1 MPNPKKINISLVI
14 SLVMI
19 SEWFQR
25 VGSSIPRGFSRY
37 FILEL
42 LKKKAH
48 TGKEIIDYAV
58 EQSNGIW
65 KPSPGL
71 IYPLLGRLLDEGL
84 IEESKDGRCQ
94 LTKKGL
100 ETAQDVDKIN
110 DIVKKQLDV
119 LFRLGNVGRFVAL
132 DLLEKISTMGSILSS
147 NITNMTDEE
156 TQKYRKFLQEELK
169 KIDKKNL
176 KKKGKEIKIE

>member
-1 MPNPKKINISLVI
+1 
-14 SLVMI
+14 MI

-25 VGSSIPRGFSRY
+25 VGSSVPRGFSRY

-42 LKKKAH
+42 LKKTPH

-84 IEESKDGRCQ
+84 IDETKDGKYQ
-94 LTKKGL
+94 LKQKGKD
-100 ETAQDVDKIN
+100 TAEDVDKVN
-110 DIVKKQLDV
+110 DIVKKQLEV
-119 LFRLGNVGRFVAL
+119 LFRLGNVGRFVAI

-147 NITNMTDEE
+147 NFVNMTNDE
-156 TQKYRKFLQEELK
+156 TQKYKKFLEEELK
-169 KIDKKNL
+169 KINEKKSTP
-176 KKKGKEIKIE
+176 KGKEIKIE

>member
-1 MPNPKKINISLVI
+1 
-14 SLVMI
+14 MI

-25 VGSSIPRGFSRY
+25 VGSSVPRGFSRY

-42 LKKKAH
+42 LKKKPH
-48 TGKEIIDYAV
+48 TGKEIIDYAS

-71 IYPLLGRLLDEGL
+71 IYPLLGRLLDEEL
-84 IEESKDGRCQ
+84 IEETKEGKYQ
-94 LTKKGL
+94 LTKKGIKTS
-100 ETAQDVDKIN
+100 EDVDKIN

-119 LFRLGNVGRFVAL
+119 LFRLGNVGRFVAM
-132 DLLEKISTMGSILSS
+132 DLLEKIFTIGSILSS
-147 NITNMTDEE
+147 NVANMTDEE
-156 TQKYRKFLQEELK
+156 TEKYRKFLEDELK
-169 KIDKKNL
+169 KIEDNVL

>member
-1 MPNPKKINISLVI
+1 
-14 SLVMI
+14 MI

-42 LKKKAH
+42 LKKREQ

-58 EQSNGIW
+58 EQSNGSW

-71 IYPLLGRLLDEGL
+71 IYPLLGRLLDEEL
-84 IEESKDGRCQ
+84 IKETKDGRYK
-94 LTKKGL
+94 LTKKGSD
-100 ETAQDVDKIN
+100 TAKDVDKIN
-110 DIVKKQLDV
+110 DIVKKQLEV

-147 NITNMTDEE
+147 NLANMTYDE
-156 TQKYRKFLQEELK
+156 TQKYRKFLQDELK
-169 KIDKKNL
+169 KIDEKSS

>member
-1 MPNPKKINISLVI
+1 
-14 SLVMI
+14 MI

-25 VGSSIPRGFSRY
+25 VGSSVPRGFSRY

-48 TGKEIIDYAV
+48 SGKEIINYAT

-84 IEESKDGRCQ
+84 VEETKDGKYK
-94 LTKKGL
+94 LTKKGV
-100 ETAQDVDKIN
+100 ETAEDVDKIN

-119 LFRLGNVGRFVAL
+119 LFRLGNVGRFVAM
-132 DLLEKISTMGSILSS
+132 DLLERISTMGSILSS
-147 NITNMTDEE
+147 NVTNMTDEE
-156 TQKYRKFLQEELK
+156 TQKYRKFLENELK
-169 KIDKKNL
+169 KIEEKDSKKT
-176 KKKGKEIKIE
+176 KEIKID

>member
-1 MPNPKKINISLVI
+1 
-14 SLVMI
+14 MI

-25 VGSSIPRGFSRY
+25 VGSSVPRGFSRY

-42 LKKKAH
+42 LKKKPH
-48 TGKEIIDYAV
+48 TGKEIINYAE

-84 IEESKDGRCQ
+84 INETEDGRYQ
-94 LTKKGL
+94 LTEKGK
-100 ETAQDVDKIN
+100 ETAQDVDKVN

-119 LFRLGNVGRFVAL
+119 LFRLGNVGRFVAM
-132 DLLEKISTMGSILSS
+132 DMLEKISAMGSILSS
-147 NITNMTDEE
+147 NFENMTNEE
-156 TQKYRKFLQEELK
+156 TKRYREFLESELK
-169 KIDKKNL
+169 KIEGQTSKENGKK
-176 KKKGKEIKIE
+176 IKIE

>member
-1 MPNPKKINISLVI
+1 
-14 SLVMI
+14 MI

-25 VGSSIPRGFSRY
+25 VGSSVPRGFSRY

-42 LKKKAH
+42 LQKKPH
-48 TGKEIIDYAV
+48 TGTEIINYAS

-71 IYPLLGRLLDEGL
+71 IYPLLGRLLDGGL
-84 IEESKDGRCQ
+84 IEETKDGRYQ
-94 LTKKGL
+94 LTKKGI
-100 ETAQDVDKIN
+100 ETAQDVDKVN

-132 DLLEKISTMGSILSS
+132 DLLDKISSIGTILSS
-147 NITNMTDEE
+147 NISNMTDEE
-156 TQKYRKFLQEELK
+156 TEKYRKFLQDELK
-169 KIDKKNL
+169 KIDENNSKR
-176 KKKGKEIKIE
+176 KGKEIKIE

>member
-1 MPNPKKINISLVI
+1 
-14 SLVMI
+14 MI

-25 VGSSIPRGFSRY
+25 VGSSVPRGFSRY

-42 LKKKAH
+42 LKKKPH

-84 IEESKDGRCQ
+84 IEETKDGKYQ
-94 LTKKGL
+94 LTKKGTD
-100 ETAQDVDKIN
+100 TAADVDKIN

-119 LFRLGNVGRFVAL
+119 LFRLGNVGRFVAM
-132 DLLEKISTMGSILSS
+132 DLLEKIATMGSILSS
-147 NITNMTDEE
+147 NMTNMTDEE
-156 TQKYRKFLQEELK
+156 NAKYRKFLENELK
-169 KIDKKNL
+169 KIDEKNA

>member
-1 MPNPKKINISLVI
+1 MI

-84 IEESKDGRCQ
+84 IEESKDGRYQ

-132 DLLEKISTMGSILSS
+132 DLLEKVSTMGSILSS

-156 TQKYRKFLQEELK
+156 TQKYRKFLQDELK
-169 KIDKKNL
+169 KIDEKDV